1 MDSNLTTPPITIWS
15 NSSLFP
21 IQGLVFDTK
30 DRFLFWSYTKCV
42 YEYRTE
48 VTGSA
53 PVPVYCDTDNPLKSL
68 HVTAPSLLT
77 YYSDNLFI
85 LIRAGAVTHVFKE
98 DEHMPP
104 GEGSVTFF
112 IGNISVNDFII
123 TDSSLQQGKLASLYG
138 VLLTKHETIIW

>member
-1 MDSNLTTPPITIWS
+1 MDSNLTTPPVTIWS

-48 VTGSA
+48 VTGSV
-53 PVPVYCDTDNPLKSL
+53 PVPVYCDTNHNIFPMKEL
-68 HVTAPSLLT
+68 APSLLT
-77 YYSDNLFI
+77 YYSDHLFI
-85 LIRAGAVTHVFKE
+85 LIRNGTDTHVFKE

-104 GEGSVTFF
+104 GEGSVPFF
-112 IGNISVNDFII
+112 IGNISVSDFII
-123 TDSSLQQGKLASLYG
+123 TDSSLQQGKLASYRYS
-138 VLLTKHETIIW
+138 IM